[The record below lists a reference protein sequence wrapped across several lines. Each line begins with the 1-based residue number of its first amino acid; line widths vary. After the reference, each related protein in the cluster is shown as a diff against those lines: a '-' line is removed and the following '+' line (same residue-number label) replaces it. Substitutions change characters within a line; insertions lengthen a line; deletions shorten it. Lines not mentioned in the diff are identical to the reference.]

1 VAVEDEEALAQVRAR
16 MVKRRSNQIDA
27 GTVEFK
33 FSVPGDDV
41 RSELEHILLE
51 FSRVE
56 FVLGERVAKPD
67 GRHLLR
73 LVSVSADFFRP
84 LRHLRILGR
93 DPQHDLS
100 GSLVLYRRGILAGI
114 LGAIPPVFG
123 VIYEIPHNKE
133 AVQCSGKSPYRDATR
148 PRASWH
154 VNIPEKFV
162 LTII

>member
-1 VAVEDEEALAQVRAR
+1 
-16 MVKRRSNQIDA
+16 
-27 GTVEFK
+27 
-33 FSVPGDDV
+33 
-41 RSELEHILLE
+41 
-51 FSRVE
+51 
-56 FVLGERVAKPD
+56 VLGERVAKPD

-73 LVSVSADFFRP
+73 LVSATADFFRP

-133 AVQCSGKSPYRDATR
+133 AVQVAESRPTATLNA
-148 PRASWH
+148 PGQ
-154 VNIPEKFV
+154 VG
-162 LTII
+162 T